1 MLINNINGVINK
13 NLSLLFFP
21 SNIKLAWEAKK
32 KHRELT
38 KNQPLFFLKIQDMR
52 RSKTPIF
59 EKGSHKTFLGQVLT
73 IFQTSLGRQNIILV
87 FSHLG
92 VSTF

>member
-1 MLINNINGVINK
+1 MGGK
-13 NLSLLFFP
+13 
-21 SNIKLAWEAKK
+21 
-32 KHRELT
+32 T
-38 KNQPLFFLKIQDMR
+38 KTPRTDQKSTIFFLKIQDMR
-52 RSKTPIF
+52 RSKTPSF